1 MSDNESSSQTTG
13 NDLVMAAIITLG
25 ILLTIGMMCGCNMY
39 IANQNA
45 QAGKHTMVGITG
57 AEAGYAK

>member
-1 MSDNESSSQTTG
+1 MSMKE
-13 NDLVMAAIITLG
+13 LIAVICVVFG
-25 ILLTIGMMCGCNMY
+25 ILTAIGMMCGCNMY

-45 QAGKHTMVGITG
+45 QAGKHTMVGIAG